1 LAAHGECAAPM
12 ILGRVGGRPSTPS
25 EPNLCPQFTRPSRL
39 GVTTHVQR
47 RTRIHAVHQLERLLP
62 RNSALVTPTSGPR
75 KRTFAVRART
85 RSGAQ
90 ALARQR
96 LVARTPTDSIAA
108 SSDAHRGCPR
118 PSGSR
123 APLNLLSS
131 VPRCVRLARHSAA
144 ICDLRWPNTLLK
156 WRRCNPCGRCAMFAR
171 RGHGPKALRCNRQGA
186 RSFVASIQMMGSR
199 RSSAHCKISGVP
211 PRPWAG
217 APSHMVSTTS
227 DRSRVSNPAA
237 T

>member
-1 LAAHGECAAPM
+1 MDHRTCA
-12 ILGRVGGRPSTPS
+12 R
-25 EPNLCPQFTRPSRL
+25 
-39 GVTTHVQR
+39 
-47 RTRIHAVHQLERLLP
+47 
-62 RNSALVTPTSGPR
+62 
-75 KRTFAVRART
+75 
-85 RSGAQ
+85 RSGEQPTNKGGIRSGSASHD
-90 ALARQR
+90 R
-96 LVARTPTDSIAA
+96 LKTCRGSLR
-108 SSDAHRGCPR
+108 HRGCPR

-171 RGHGPKALRCNRQGA
+171 RGHGPKALRCNRHGA
-186 RSFVASIQMMGSR
+186 RSFVASIQIMGSR